1 VYNFFVTILVFI
13 KIHWIVVIFVLIYAV
28 LLINKILFEVKIF
41 SLDLQGLM
49 KKGNSEVAAMQT
61 KMIRE
66 GTARYSSQTADGIV
80 KAVQD
85 NSDEEILRR
94 KLKYRHDLINSFF
107 TAVTQFFGK

>member
-1 VYNFFVTILVFI
+1 MSLLQIILVFI
-13 KIHWIVVIFVLIYAV
+13 KAHWVIVSVVAV
-28 LLINKILFEVKIF
+28 YSILLVNKILFEVEIF
-41 SLDLQGLM
+41 SLDLQKLK
-49 KKGNSEVAAMQT
+49 KKGYYEVAAMQT

>member
-1 VYNFFVTILVFI
+1 MLLLQIIFAFI
-13 KIHWIVVIFVLIYAV
+13 KTHWVIVFAVAIYLV
-28 LLINKILFEVKIF
+28 LLVNKILFEVQIYT
-41 SLDLQGLM
+41 LDIQKLKQ
-49 KKGNSEVAAMQT
+49 KGNSEVAAMQT

-94 KLKYRHDLINSFF
+94 KLKCRHDLINSFF